1 MADSLTR
8 VLLKTIA
15 RGFYQEHTGWL
26 SALFLVV
33 FINFF
38 WTRVPNQ
45 AHVTHEQLLQ
55 HGFGL
60 VLLVVTEPLGVALLL
75 GIGLG
80 YSLKSWHYV
89 AGRLRS
95 PALQFLA
102 YSSTALPW
110 PRQLLAW
117 SLVQGVILL
126 PFFTLGLYA
135 LVIGV
140 CFRHWLVLLW
150 LPAYLLLL
158 PVAGAG
164 YYTRL
169 LNDTVEKP
177 ARAAGLSWGRTWPKP
192 RFSLFLYEI
201 SAHQRLTYLLTKLA
215 STVSIVLLLL
225 AFPDSH
231 ADERLLG
238 LMALCCAVG
247 HCLLVFHAGAFD
259 VAYAAFLRNLPYGRR
274 QVAGQQVLLYG
285 LLLLPEFA
293 GLWLV
298 GGLSAGGLAA
308 SFLLSVTLLLRAL
321 LYRLGQRM
329 SPYLRVV
336 CGVFLGLLL
345 ANLFGLT
352 GLLAVSSALAA
363 AVLLGAYY

>member
-1 MADSLTR
+1 MTNSLTR
-8 VLLKTIA
+8 VLLKVVA

-26 SALFLVV
+26 STLFLLV

-45 AHVTHEQLLQ
+45 SHVTHQQLLQ

-60 VLLVVTEPLGVALLL
+60 VLLVVSEPLGVALLL
-75 GIGLG
+75 SGGFV

-102 YSSTALPW
+102 YSSTAMPW
-110 PRQLLAW
+110 RRQLLAW

-126 PFFTLGLYA
+126 PFFALCLYA
-135 LVIGV
+135 MVIGIR
-140 CFRHWLVLLW
+140 FHHWLVLLW
-150 LPAYLLLL
+150 LPVYLLLL
-158 PVAGAG
+158 TVTGAG

-169 LNDTVEKP
+169 LNDTEEKP
-177 ARAAGLSWGRTWPKP
+177 APVAGLTWGRTWPKP
-192 RFSLFLYEI
+192 SFSLFLYEI

-215 STVSIVLLLL
+215 SAASIALLLL
-225 AFPDSH
+225 AFPESRTDG
-231 ADERLLG
+231 RLLG

-247 HCLLVFHAGAFD
+247 HCLLVFHASAFD
-259 VAYAAFLRNLPYGRR
+259 VAYAPFLRNLPYGRG

-285 LLLLPEFA
+285 VLLLPEFA

-298 GGLSAGGLAA
+298 GGFTSGWRAA

-321 LYRLGQRM
+321 LYRLGQHM
-329 SPYLRVV
+329 NPYLRLV
-336 CGVFLGLLL
+336 GALFLFLLL

-352 GLLAVSSALAA
+352 SLLAVGSALVA
-363 AVLLGAYY
+363 AVLLYAYY